1 MDKLDYNKIYVCSS
15 KDTAKK
21 IKRLATDWE
30 KIFADIYLIKALY
43 PNIHRTLS
51 IQWDKKKKNNNHEQW
66 NWHFNKEDIR
76 MANKIEKDVY

>member
-51 IQWDKKKKNNNHEQW
+51 IQWDKKKK
-66 NWHFNKEDIR
+66 KTTTMSSGIDTSIKR
-76 MANKIEKDVY
+76 I